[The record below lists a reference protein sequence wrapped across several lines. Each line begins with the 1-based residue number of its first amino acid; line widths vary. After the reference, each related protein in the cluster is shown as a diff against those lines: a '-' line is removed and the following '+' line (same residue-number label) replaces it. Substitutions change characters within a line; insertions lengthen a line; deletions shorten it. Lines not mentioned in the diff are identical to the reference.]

1 MNKQTDPTPY
11 TGDRRY
17 LAEPPLR
24 KWLDCKSEMC
34 QGANKKHEYN
44 RRADDGRL
52 MYVCLSCGEERQA

>member
-34 QGANKKHEYN
+34 QGANK
-44 RRADDGRL
+44 
-52 MYVCLSCGEERQA
+52 